1 MKTAT
6 ETRWGR
12 RPCRPA
18 RRPAPPA
25 RPDLVR
31 LDPVIH
37 ERTRLTILT
46 LLSTTT
52 DPGYS
57 FSDLRDVL
65 HLTDGNLMAH
75 LRTLEEAELIERVK
89 EGAGRASSTT
99 IALSASG
106 RKAFSSYLEQLE
118 QLVRAARSK

>member
-1 MKTAT
+1 
-6 ETRWGR
+6 
-12 RPCRPA
+12 
-18 RRPAPPA
+18 
-25 RPDLVR
+25 LVR